1 MKTTTRWATV
11 STAAAVLFAG
21 SAMGELQGLDFQ
33 VAGVN
38 HITGAQAPAGD
49 HYTVDVYALVGAG
62 DRLDAVAGDDNVD
75 KMVSALPSGS
85 FWQHPFGANDSAGI
99 NPALI
104 GTFPSLA
111 FDSFVTI
118 GLLDSTDNAL
128 STQGIDFGAF
138 ATGGDIFSNNGAW
151 YVTPVDAQGQSVTI
165 TGSDCSETSAVL
177 VARLTVLGLDTV
189 IHLEALFQGSDAGG
203 TTWQSNAA
211 IDIAYAPITD
221 CNGNG
226 IADNCDIA
234 DGTSNDG
241 NENGIPDECE
251 TIDCNDNGINDADEL
266 ADGTATDC
274 NGNGVPDECDIADGT
289 SSDCDGNG
297 VPDECQSNDCNG
309 NGVPDNC
316 DIADGT
322 SEDCDGDGTPD
333 ECEPDSDGNGII
345 DDCEVPPNYVNLD
358 SGSVHETFAD
368 AIADADD
375 GDRIE
380 GLADAVNAEVD
391 MDFNDTCVQF
401 SVIDGVMDN
410 SDADIYLAGCGT
422 FNGGD
427 APSMG
432 TVYSGVDGTS
442 RIAANDGAPTDTTNI
457 GSVIVRSAA
466 TLEVS
471 APSLAISGTTIIRNR
486 GTLSGPSSPGFDVNG
501 MELGANTVMMAES
514 SIEGD
519 IGNNAGTLNA
529 QGTIFGTLANG
540 TNGTTNG
547 VADLVHIGDLDNDG
561 TVNIFRGVYYLTGDL
576 TNNGTINGE
585 IDEGPGRRGGNEADG
600 TQPGDGF
607 NVVGS
612 YNAGPGAS
620 LTKPH
625 PYWAVRVGGNINL
638 AINDSANF
646 HMSLAELHA
655 TGRSGDVQEIEVMG
669 TDLGNTEDGLVQ
681 GVAGNFPLGTL
692 RIDANSTARLVDTHD
707 NDTLGQ
713 DAGEAFYCDTLVVDG
728 YLDTNGYKVYA
739 NEVIINGGISDE
751 GDVIIIDPPVPGDLN
766 GDSAVDVL
774 DLLLVIADWGTCP
787 DEGCSNAD
795 ITGDGVVDVLDLLAI
810 LQNWS

>member
-21 SAMGELQGLDFQ
+21 SAMGDLQGLDFQ

-49 HYTVDVYALVGAG
+49 HYTVDVYALVAVG

-104 GTFPSLA
+104 GSFPSLA

-138 ATGGDIFSNNGAW
+138 ATGGDIFSTNGAW
-151 YVTPVDAQGQSVTI
+151 YVTPVDAQGESVTI

-203 TTWQSNAA
+203 ATWQSNAA

-297 VPDECQSNDCNG
+297 IPDECQSNDCNG

-358 SGSVHETFAD
+358 NGGVYEFFAD

-380 GLADAVNAEVD
+380 GLASAFTGETQA
-391 MDFNDTCVQF
+391 MDFNGKCVQF
-401 SVIDGVMDN
+401 NVSDGAAVTDQ
-410 SDADIYLAGCGT
+410 DIILAGCGS
-422 FNGGD
+422 FNVTSSN
-427 APSMG
+427 ASLG
-432 TVYSGVDGTS
+432 TVYSGVYGTS
-442 RIAANDGAPTDTTNI
+442 RINVYDNMSMD
-457 GSVIVRSAA
+457 SVIVRNGA
-466 TLEVS
+466 TLETSNVDQLTEVS
-471 APSLAISGTTIIRNR
+471 GLAMLRKDSTLDASGALTLGGTT
-486 GTLSGPSSPGFDVNG
+486 LMD
-501 MELGANTVMMAES
+501 EGATVAT
-514 SIEGD
+514 G
-519 IGNNAGTLNA
+519 
-529 QGTIFGTLANG
+529 
-540 TNGTTNG
+540 
-547 VADLVHIGDLDNDG
+547 DG
-561 TVNIFRGVYYLTGDL
+561 TVNSGSMNAQGLILGDVSNLQQMNVIDDLMQIGDITNDGTIDIWRGVYYVIGDV
-576 TNNGTINGE
+576 TNNGTINGD
-585 IDEGPGRRGGNEADG
+585 IDGGPGRRGGDETNGA
-600 TQPGDGF
+600 QPGDGL
-607 NVVGS
+607 NVSGN
-612 YNAGPGAS
+612 YNAGPEAS

-625 PYWAVRVGGNINL
+625 PYWAVRIGGHVNL
-638 AINDSANF
+638 AINDSAKF

-692 RIDANSTARLVDTHD
+692 RIDANTTARLVDTHD

-713 DAGEAFYCDTLVVDG
+713 GAGEAIYCDTLVVDG

-739 NEVIINGGISDE
+739 NDVIINGGISDE